1 MDYTNPNE
9 NLNPNDTIQD
19 AFLYEIDQTI
29 VTGDPKYIINAIK
42 KYKNNI
48 DNSYIVMATN
58 VLNSLLEETL
68 EEMEI

>member
-1 MDYTNPNE
+1 MDYNNPNQ
-9 NLNPNDTIQD
+9 NLNSNDTIQD
-19 AFLYEIDQTI
+19 RFLYEIDQTI
-29 VTGDPKYIINAIK
+29 VTGDTKYIINAIK
-42 KYKNNI
+42 KYKNDI